1 MPKVETASA
10 DKNII
15 KGGTCMSQINN
26 VIDFTQRLKA
36 RKEKSKTT
44 YNATMTEIVDISEK
58 RKEILSQERRDVKR
72 TILTEF
78 IGAFVI
84 VPQIGLV
91 KVAIYDISETGIAI
105 DIDQKYGQFVSG
117 EEIAL
122 RVYLNHKTY
131 FPFYVKINNVRDI
144 DDEGVIRHGAHFIPD
159 SVNEEALSHFV
170 KFIETVSASLETD
183 MGDVMVSNLNK

>member
-1 MPKVETASA
+1 
-10 DKNII
+10 
-15 KGGTCMSQINN
+15 MSQLNN
-26 VIDFTQRLKA
+26 VIDFTERLKA
-36 RKEKSKTT
+36 RKENSKTS
-44 YNATMTEIVDISEK
+44 NNSSMTEVVDISEK
-58 RKEILSQERRDVKR
+58 RQQMLSQERRDVKR

-84 VPQIGLV
+84 VPQEGLV
-91 KVAIYDISETGIAI
+91 KVAIYDISESGIAI
-105 DIDQKYGQFVSG
+105 DLDSKYGRFLNG

-131 FPFYVKINNVRDI
+131 FPFYVKITNVRDI
-144 DDEGVIRHGAHFIPD
+144 DDEGVVRHGANFVPD
-159 SVNEEALSHFV
+159 SLNEEALSHFV